1 LEFYANYFGM
11 IRVTIFEDNALIN
24 EGIRMMVESQTDM
37 LMAGA
42 FRDARGVLNKIKK
55 TKPNV
60 VLMDI
65 NMPDVNGI
73 EAVTEIKR
81 EFPEILVMMQTIF
94 EDDDKVFAA
103 ICGGA
108 SGYMLKGTSPDK
120 MLDAIREMTR
130 GGSPMSP
137 NIARKVLHIFHDQFR
152 SVKEEFITLTPK
164 EKEVL
169 QYLVDGFSYKMIAD
183 KMKVT
188 FHTVNDHIKN
198 IYNKLHVNSA
208 PEAVSKALKNKL
220 L

>member
-1 LEFYANYFGM
+1 M

-24 EGIRMMVESQTDM
+24 EGLQLLLESQPDM

-42 FRDARGVLNKIKK
+42 FRDATGVLNKIRK
-55 TKPNV
+55 TKPDV

-73 EAVTEIKR
+73 EAVVQIKK
-81 EFPEILVMMQTIF
+81 EFPQILVMMQTIF

-120 MLDAIREMTR
+120 MLDAIREMTN

-137 NIARKVLHIFHDQFR
+137 NIARRVLQIFQNQFKTA
-152 SVKEEFITLTPK
+152 KEEYVVLTPK
-164 EKEVL
+164 EKDVL
-169 QYLVDGFSYKMIAD
+169 QCLVDGQSYKMIAD
-183 KMKVT
+183 KLSVT

-198 IYNKLHVNSA
+198 IYTKLHVNSA

>member
-1 LEFYANYFGM
+1 M

-24 EGIRMMVESQTDM
+24 EGLQLLLESQPDM

-42 FRDARGVLNKIKK
+42 FRDATGVLNKIRK
-55 TKPNV
+55 TKPDV

-73 EAVTEIKR
+73 EAVVQIKK
-81 EFPEILVMMQTIF
+81 EFPQILVMMQTIF

-108 SGYMLKGTSPDK
+108 SGYLLKGTSPDK
-120 MLDAIREMTR
+120 MLDAIREMTN

-137 NIARKVLHIFHDQFR
+137 NIARRVIQIFQDQFKP
-152 SVKEEFITLTPK
+152 VKEQYVVLTPK

-169 QYLVDGFSYKMIAD
+169 QYLVDGQSYKMIAD
-183 KMKVT
+183 KMTVS

>member
-1 LEFYANYFGM
+1 MLVNFSDDLECVGTFNDC
-11 IRVTIFEDNALIN
+11 RQV
-24 EGIRMMVESQTDM
+24 VEHVSNISPD
-37 LMAGA
+37 
-42 FRDARGVLNKIKK
+42 
-55 TKPNV
+55 V

-65 NMPDVNGI
+65 DMPFVNGI
-73 EAVTEIKR
+73 EGVRLLKNK
-81 EFPEILVMMQTIF
+81 FPELKILMQTIF

-120 MLDAIREMTR
+120 MLEAIREMTR

-137 NIARKVLHIFHDQFR
+137 NIARKVLLIFHDQFR
-152 SVKEEFITLTPK
+152 PVKEEFITLTPK

-169 QYLVDGFSYKMIAD
+169 QYLVDGLSYKMIAD